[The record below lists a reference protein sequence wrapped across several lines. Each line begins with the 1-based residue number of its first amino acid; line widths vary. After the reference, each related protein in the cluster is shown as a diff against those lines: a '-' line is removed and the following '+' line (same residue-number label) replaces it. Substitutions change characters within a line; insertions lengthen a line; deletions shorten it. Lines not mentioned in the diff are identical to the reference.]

1 MSLPHALTRGARLA
15 ASAPRRFL
23 STVTGGLSAT
33 PPSEQG
39 FSVSV
44 SESAAAAVPMPTFD
58 DFKLDSTGSISRT
71 EFERV
76 ARAWN
81 EPNNDDVAY
90 RYTES
95 PVFQGS
101 RVRKSPFFPSMLRH
115 GLRDCT
121 VYNKTL
127 MPVSWDNHS
136 NLDEY
141 WSLVNDCIIWDVSC
155 QRQVEFKGP
164 DANKLAQ
171 YLSSRDLSK
180 FKPGQAKYVRCVCV
194 CVCVELLLLLRL
206 LLCGECGVCVRGFL
220 PLRRTEAIHKLTHTL
235 FAYLFLSPSHLLP
248 TPPPPPAHRYVMCT
262 DFEGQVIND
271 PLVLKVDDGT
281 ISSSSVHDYLSL
293 LVLYLSQRR
302 PPPVLDTWFKDGLTP
317 HVQAVA
323 QSCLAVIGVWVPRR

>member
-1 MSLPHALTRGARLA
+1 MSLSHALTRGARLA

-23 STVTGGLSAT
+23 STVTGGISAT
-33 PPSEQG
+33 PPSEQAH
-39 FSVSV
+39 SEQAVSTISV

-58 DFKLDSTGSISRT
+58 DFNLDSTGSISRA

-76 ARAWN
+76 AGAWN

-90 RYTES
+90 RYSES

-180 FKPGQAKYVRCVCV
+180 FKPGQAKCVRCGCVCV
-194 CVCVELLLLLRL
+194 CVCV
-206 LLCGECGVCVRGFL
+206 CGVATVTIVAAVVVCVVVSVVCVCVS
-220 PLRRTEAIHKLTHTL
+220 EV
-235 FAYLFLSPSHLLP
+235 FA
-248 TPPPPPAHRYVMCT
+248 AQKNR
-262 DFEGQVIND
+262 
-271 PLVLKVDDGT
+271 
-281 ISSSSVHDYLSL
+281 SSTTS
-293 LVLYLSQRR
+293 
-302 PPPVLDTWFKDGLTP
+302 
-317 HVQAVA
+317 
-323 QSCLAVIGVWVPRR
+323 